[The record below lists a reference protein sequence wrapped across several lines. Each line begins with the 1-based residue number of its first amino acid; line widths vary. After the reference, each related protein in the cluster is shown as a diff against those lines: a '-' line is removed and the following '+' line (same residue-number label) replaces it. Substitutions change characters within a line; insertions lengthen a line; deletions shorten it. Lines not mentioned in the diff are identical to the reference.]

1 MQTLHPDDLTPAPTG
16 TNQIF
21 ARERL
26 ALSERRGQH
35 RWRMVAIWMIAGAP
49 PRIKLRTLTLLKS
62 RYNCQEYAMA

>member
-35 RWRMVAIWMIAGAP
+35 RWPMVAIWTIAGAA
-49 PRIKLRTLTLLKS
+49 PRI
-62 RYNCQEYAMA
+62 NCEPLHD

>member
-49 PRIKLRTLTLLKS
+49 P
-62 RYNCQEYAMA
+62 